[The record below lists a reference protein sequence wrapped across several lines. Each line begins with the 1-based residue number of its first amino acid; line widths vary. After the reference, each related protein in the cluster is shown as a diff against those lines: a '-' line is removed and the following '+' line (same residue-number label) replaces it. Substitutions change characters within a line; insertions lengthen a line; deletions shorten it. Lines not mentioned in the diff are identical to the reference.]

1 MSQVSREALMRNLQM
16 MSFVLG
22 DIALYLQTHP
32 TDQDALRY
40 YEKYRELTRQAEK
53 EYMDRYGPLREDNVF
68 VTDRWT
74 WADMPWP
81 WERQG

>member
-1 MSQVSREALMRNLQM
+1 MPGTSREALMRDLQAV
-16 MSFVLG
+16 SFVLD

-32 TDQDALRY
+32 TDQAALRC
-40 YEKYRELTRQAEK
+40 YEKYRDLKRKAEE
-53 EYMDRYGPLREDNVF
+53 EYMNAYGPLREDNVF

>member
-16 MSFVLG
+16 MSFVLD

-40 YEKYRELTRQAEK
+40 YEKYRKKNIWIGTARLEK
-53 EYMDRYGPLREDNVF
+53 TMYS
-68 VTDRWT
+68 
-74 WADMPWP
+74 
-81 WERQG
+81 